1 MCLPYHTLYLSH
13 GAVSLGSGGSGSH
26 HMLCHPETM
35 RVQLK
40 SDDIGFG
47 LSLHGGVS
55 GKRYRPIKIAVIEDG
70 GPAALLVDTC
80 IWFFF
85 FFFLIGGAPIA
96 QPP

>member
-1 MCLPYHTLYLSH
+1 
-13 GAVSLGSGGSGSH
+13 
-26 HMLCHPETM
+26 MLCHPETM

-70 GPAALLVDTC
+70 GPAALLVVYTFKNLSRGEEC
-80 IWFFF
+80 SV
-85 FFFLIGGAPIA
+85 
-96 QPP
+96 

>member
-1 MCLPYHTLYLSH
+1 MLS
-13 GAVSLGSGGSGSH
+13 
-26 HMLCHPETM
+26 HPETM

-70 GPAALLVDTC
+70 GPAALLVGAHTHTEC
-80 IWFFF
+80 FCQMMQGRC
-85 FFFLIGGAPIA
+85 FFFLDNGGRDLPVTVSASSVFVGCYKSC
-96 QPP
+96 

>member
-1 MCLPYHTLYLSH
+1 
-13 GAVSLGSGGSGSH
+13 
-26 HMLCHPETM
+26 MLCHPETM

-70 GPAALLVDTC
+70 GPAALLVVPSR
-80 IWFFF
+80 ISR
-85 FFFLIGGAPIA
+85 GGRSAPFKVFSLG
-96 QPP
+96 PLML